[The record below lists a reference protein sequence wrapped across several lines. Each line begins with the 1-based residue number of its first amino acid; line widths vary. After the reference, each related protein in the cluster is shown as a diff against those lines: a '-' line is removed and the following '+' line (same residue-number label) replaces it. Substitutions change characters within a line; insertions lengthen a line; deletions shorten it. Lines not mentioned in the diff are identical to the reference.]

1 MNQTGSPYVLAR
13 ELTDVPDE
21 VRSGPAPVTPSFAAP
36 FSFRPADPDS
46 DDPEMLAEWMSR
58 PHLLET
64 WEQAW
69 PAERRR
75 ADWQAQLAGTY
86 SRPYILGFDFSAIER
101 PELGH
106 RDVAYIELYRPAK
119 DEIARFY
126 EAEPHDMGIHIA
138 TADLNVVGR
147 GVMSTWLGHL
157 PTAIFAADPLCRRIM
172 GDPDHR
178 NVSLHRAIHK
188 TGWQDLGVFD
198 VRPGRRITLVTWA
211 RTPEDVPAI
220 RQ

>member
-1 MNQTGSPYVLAR
+1 MNHTGSPYVLAR

-21 VRSGPAPVTPSFAAP
+21 VRSGPAPVTPTIAAP
-36 FSFRPADPDS
+36 YNFRLADPDS
-46 DDPEMLAEWMSR
+46 DDPELLAEWMSR

-75 ADWQAQLAGTY
+75 ADWRAQLAGTY
-86 SRPYILGFDFSAIER
+86 SRPYILGFDFSAIDH
-101 PELGH
+101 PELGV
-106 RDVAYIELYRPAK
+106 RDVAYVELYRPAK

-126 EAEPHDMGIHIA
+126 EAEPHDMAIHIA

-147 GVMSTWLGHL
+147 GVMSTLLSHL
-157 PTAIFAADPLCRRIM
+157 FTAIFTADPRCRRIM

-178 NVSLHRAIHK
+178 NESLLRAARK
-188 TGWQDLGVFD
+188 TGCQDLGVFD
-198 VRPGRRITLVTWA
+198 VRPGRRIALVTRT